1 MDEETGKRA
10 EVEAGS
16 LPVEEDR
23 INDPPLGEG
32 ESRGEGEMEG
42 EERVAEEE
50 VVSDGE
56 REGGVA
62 DEEQGPSDVIKVRV
76 LAYHKTEEDF
86 FYNIEVG
93 MSSHGNTDNHC
104 DNKGGH

>member
-1 MDEETGKRA
+1 MDGETGKGA
-10 EVEAGS
+10 EVEAGPLS
-16 LPVEEDR
+16 VEEDK

-32 ESRGEGEMEG
+32 ESRGEGEVEG

-56 REGGVA
+56 GEGGVA
-62 DEEQGPSDVIKVRV
+62 DEEKGPSDVIKVRV
-76 LAYHKTEEDF
+76 LAYHKTEEDV

-93 MSSHGNTDNHC
+93 MSSHGNTVNHC
-104 DNKGGH
+104 NNKGGH